1 LIPYVPSAIF
11 RSDGLIGD
19 ANILIITSVGLV
31 NTGDDG
37 SVSSFSTDSGDPVAA
52 YFTANELND
61 FVFIVFIHIL
71 DNNNDLCI
79 FLIFISSS
87 TINDNRS
94 NGSSYDNDVSMVIV
108 VIVVML

>member
-1 LIPYVPSAIF
+1 MIPYVPSAIF

-79 FLIFISSS
+79 FLF
-87 TINDNRS
+87 
-94 NGSSYDNDVSMVIV
+94 YLLV
-108 VIVVML
+108 VVLLMIIVVMVVAMIMMCLWL